1 MSTVLKTLML
11 LLALMLSSLS
21 GQARAQDPVPL
32 SPQAEALIAPVAEAI
47 TAEEARQAALPPPAD
62 VGERLERM
70 GQLDQVGRRALIQ
83 VDVSVLPEDERSAA
97 LAAMWA
103 PVSAMDDR
111 LLAELL
117 PLIPEEGWFTKSKYG
132 ARASEAAFLIIQ
144 HSNIEQ
150 WRRFVPIL
158 EPLAL
163 AGEVDGED
171 YGLMYDRLAVN
182 EGRPQ
187 RYGSQATCED
197 GKWGIDWDN
206 LEDPSNADQ
215 RRRDLGFSLTLEE
228 YEALFADYPPCNIRR
243 ISEGAGP
250 SGSAM
255 GA

>member
-1 MSTVLKTLML
+1 ML
-11 LLALMLSSLS
+11 AVSKALIASFALMLSPASAE
-21 GQARAQDPVPL
+21 ARAQDPVPL
-32 SPQAEALIAPVAEAI
+32 SPQAKALIAPVAEAI

-70 GQLDQVGRRALIQ
+70 GQMDQVGRRAVLE
-83 VDVSVLPEDERSAA
+83 VDVSVLPEDEQSAA

-103 PVSAMDDR
+103 PLLEMDER

-117 PLIPEEGWFTKSKYG
+117 LLVPEDGWFTTAEYG
-132 ARASEAAFLIIQ
+132 AEASKAAFLIIQ

-163 AGEVDGED
+163 AGEIDGED

-187 RYGSQATCED
+187 RYGTQVTCVD
-197 GKWGIDWDN
+197 GRRGIDRDN
-206 LEDPSNADQ
+206 LEDPTNVDR
-215 RRRDLGFSLTLEE
+215 RRRDLGFSWTLDE
-228 YEALFADYPPCNIRR
+228 YEALFADSPPC
-243 ISEGAGP
+243 
-250 SGSAM
+250 
-255 GA
+255 